1 MKNVDIICI
10 GEVLI
15 DFIGHE
21 VNTSINK
28 TKDYHRFLGGSPTNV
43 AVNAS
48 RLGLH
53 AVLVASCGN
62 DGLGDYV
69 IRKLKSNQVN
79 FQYVRKSE
87 TAPTSVIFVSKSTET
102 PDFIPYRQADCEI
115 FESQLPDD
123 IIAQAKIFHTTC
135 FALSKNPARETI
147 LSRAK
152 KAAELGVKLSIDIN
166 FSERIWPNRE
176 EAKQVL
182 KEYLAN
188 DPLVKLSEDDCYR
201 LFAEE
206 KSEAF
211 IFNYFHQLGAS
222 TICLTKGKNGVVV
235 SDIKQG
241 VFFQPAFQI
250 NEIKDTTGAG
260 DAFWTGFLYA
270 QIQNKSLEDCVT
282 LAQKLACIKLQNVG
296 RLPENINIKEIIEV

>member
-1 MKNVDIICI
+1 LKTIDIICI

-69 IRKLKSNQVN
+69 IRKLKSNHVN
-79 FQYVRKSE
+79 FQHVRKSE
-87 TAPTSVIFVSKSTET
+87 TTPTSVIFVSKSTET

-115 FESQLPDD
+115 FESQLSDE
-123 IIAQAKIFHTTC
+123 IIEKAKIFHTTC

-147 LSRAK
+147 LNRAK
-152 KAAELGVKLSIDIN
+152 KASELGVKLSIDIN

-201 LFAEE
+201 LFDEV
-206 KSEAF
+206 KSDAF
-211 IFNYFHQLGAS
+211 IFDYFHQMGAS

-235 SDIKQG
+235 SDTKQG

-270 QIQNKSLEDCVT
+270 QIQNKSIEDCVT
-282 LAQKLACIKLQNVG
+282 LAQKLAGIKLQNVG